1 MWKCSAASPDQAL
14 ALAAL
19 PGRERIALALV
30 GVLVGPKL
38 DAHGRAFEV
47 EALAKYVT
55 EIAAIRVGHVRR
67 LIAVDDDYRRVAAAL
82 VRITQFD
89 AAALHERRL
98 MLLDRLLEHARELGR
113 RHLAHRG
120 LVRRVHGAQQFAHAG
135 AVQRRDE

>member
-67 LIAVDDDYRRVAAAL
+67 LIAVDDDYRR
-82 VRITQFD
+82 D

-135 AVQRRDE
+135 AV